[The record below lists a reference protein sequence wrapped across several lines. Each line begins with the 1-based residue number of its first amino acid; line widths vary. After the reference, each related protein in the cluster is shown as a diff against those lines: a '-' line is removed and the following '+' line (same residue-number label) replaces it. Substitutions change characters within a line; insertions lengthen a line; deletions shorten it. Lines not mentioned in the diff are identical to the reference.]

1 MARPVVIRD
10 ETIIDAARQVFLE
23 RGFKATTLEVAE
35 RAGVSEGT
43 LFKRFNSKIELFQ
56 AAMRTQIDDPPYMRL
71 LAELRG
77 VGEVKDNLVHIGQQ
91 QVRFF
96 REVLPLLMMSWSN
109 PCGGESAKCF
119 FGEDGTEPLALRAL
133 RAMTGF
139 LEAEAIA
146 GRLRHHDAEVAS
158 RAFMGA
164 IHNFVAFELL
174 FKDHPPKITADR
186 FVADL
191 VDTLWNGFAPE
202 SHAGRD
208 VVEDDESDT
217 TALASPHEPSRAS
230 VG

>member
-10 ETIIDAARQVFLE
+10 ETIVDAARHVFLE

-77 VGEVKDNLVHIGQQ
+77 VGDVKDNLVHIGQQ

-109 PCGGESAKCF
+109 PCGANCF
-119 FGEDGTEPLALRAL
+119 FGEDGSEPLALRAL

-146 GRLRHHDAEVAS
+146 GRLRRHDAEVAA
-158 RAFMGA
+158 RAFLGA

-191 VDTLWNGFAPE
+191 VDTLWNGFAPAP
-202 SHAGRD
+202 HAGVD
-208 VVEDDESDT
+208 VVEDDEGDT
-217 TALASPHEPSRAS
+217 TALPSPHAPSRAS